1 MAALSKVPPATW
13 GEAQEQIQEVYYEG
27 ENFKGKPTR
36 VFAYYGKPDGAGPFP
51 AIILVHGGGRTA
63 FRD

>member
-1 MAALSKVPPATW
+1 MKRLFVVGILAVTILSASAEQTSPWDMAALSKVPPATW

-36 VFAYYGKPDGAGPFP
+36 VFAY
-51 AIILVHGGGRTA
+51 
-63 FRD
+63 